1 MITKK
6 ELQSAIDEY
15 KKAPATF
22 ANCEKLATYCI
33 LYDHL
38 YSEKTDERPK
48 VEKIKEVVIETDGS
62 SEFLQMIQG
71 DDPKR
76 IWAIMDELMTTIK
89 VINPRLYDGV
99 INKIEE
105 Y

>member
-6 ELQSAIDEY
+6 ELREAIDEY
-15 KKAPATF
+15 KRAPATF

-38 YSEKTDERPK
+38 YSDIEERPK
-48 VEKIKEVVIETDGS
+48 VEKITEVVIDTDGS
-62 SEFLQMIQG
+62 SEFLQMIRG
-71 DDPKR
+71 EDPQR

>member
-6 ELQSAIDEY
+6 DLQKAIEEY
-15 KKAPATF
+15 KMAPATF

-33 LYDHL
+33 LYEHL
-38 YSEKTDERPK
+38 YSEREERPK
-48 VEKIKEVVIETDGS
+48 VEKTVEVVIDTNGE
-62 SEFLQMIQG
+62 SEFLRMIQG
-71 DDPKR
+71 EDPRR
-76 IWAIMDELMTTIK
+76 IWAIMDELMQTIK
-89 VINPRLYDGV
+89 LINPRLYDGV

>member
-6 ELQSAIDEY
+6 DLQKAIEEC
-15 KKAPATF
+15 KNAPATF

-38 YSEKTDERPK
+38 YTERDDTQK
-48 VEKIKEVVIETDGS
+48 VEKITEIVIDTDGE
-62 SEFLQMIQG
+62 SEFLQVIRG
-71 DDPKR
+71 ENADR
-76 IWAIMDELMTTIK
+76 IWSIMDELMRTIR
-89 VINPRLYDGV
+89 VINPKLYDGV

-105 Y
+105 F